1 MGRYIKNTINIMQ
14 NWYTQ
19 EEYLRLYNQS
29 IIQAQQRAQLE
40 GPFPFFSTSQTV
52 SPGGNPGD
60 TGNENG
66 YVDNYADDY
75 FE

>member
-1 MGRYIKNTINIMQ
+1 MQ

-29 IIQAQQRAQLE
+29 IIQANQRAQLD
-40 GPFPFFSTSQTV
+40 GPFWSPSQTV
-52 SPGGNPGD
+52 TPGGNPGNPGD
-60 TGNENG
+60 TENG
-66 YVDNYADDY
+66 YVDNYVDDY